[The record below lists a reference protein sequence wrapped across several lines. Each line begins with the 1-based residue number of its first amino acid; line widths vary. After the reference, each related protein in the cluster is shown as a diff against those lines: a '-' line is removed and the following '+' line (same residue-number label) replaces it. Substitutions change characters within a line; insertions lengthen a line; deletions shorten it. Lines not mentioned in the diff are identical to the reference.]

1 MIKIYIHGSNHEKT
15 VRVQLN
21 HRRRLLR
28 RKALKYSWLSIQIRD
43 PMMKGR
49 SGISRTWNL
58 QETPWIQEIM
68 KNMKIPRK
76 KEKPKQPVITSI
88 ITRLPSLI

>member
-1 MIKIYIHGSNHEKT
+1 MYISIVAAMKT

-21 HRRRLLR
+21 RRRRPPR
-28 RKALKYSWLSIQIRD
+28 RKALKYSWLSIQIHD

-58 QETPWIQEIM
+58 QENPWTQELK

-76 KEKPKQPVITSI
+76 KAKPEQPVITSI
-88 ITRLPSLI
+88 ITSLI